1 MFTHIDPML
10 FGVFQLNLILG
21 LNFIARC
28 SKLYLTITEQLLARW
43 LVDSYGR
50 EEFIQC
56 GE

>member
-10 FGVFQLNLILG
+10 FDVFQLNLILG

-28 SKLYLTITEQLLARW
+28 SKLYLTKTRW

-50 EEFIQC
+50 
-56 GE
+56 

>member
-10 FGVFQLNLILG
+10 FDVFQLNLILG
-21 LNFIARC
+21 LNIIARC